1 MKLRG
6 ISLSGVCLR
15 KGGIAAG
22 VALVLALSLAHNATA
37 AFNGQKDKRGAG
49 EATDVKNFGKVN
61 DHIYR
66 GGQPGDGDY
75 AELALIGIKTIIDLR
90 EHPEKYAR
98 RATESAGMRYINIP
112 LDSKVPPTEA
122 ESNQFLQLV
131 NDEKNWPVYIHCAG
145 GRHRTGVLLAVY
157 RMEVD
162 GWDAQRAYGEM
173 KEYKFYSS
181 FGHGEMKD
189 YVFEYYDKLRV
200 KRASLVGP
208 ASRFRQAT
216 GEGQNN

>member
-6 ISLSGVCLR
+6 ISLSGSALC

-22 VALVLALSLAHNATA
+22 VVLVLVFSLAHKTGA
-37 AFNGQKDKRGAG
+37 AFGWQKDKRGEV
-49 EATDVKNFGKVN
+49 EATDVKNFGKVK

-66 GGQPGDGDY
+66 GGQPDDKEY
-75 AELALIGIKTIIDLR
+75 AELAALGVKTVIDLR

-98 RATESAGMRYINIP
+98 RATESAGMRYINIR

-162 GWDAQRAYGEM
+162 EWDAQRAYDEM
-173 KEYKFYSS
+173 KEYKCYSR

-189 YVFEYYDKLRV
+189 YVF
-200 KRASLVGP
+200 
-208 ASRFRQAT
+208 
-216 GEGQNN
+216 